1 MAYESAS
8 FRVQTNSISQ
18 DFGHPHTQETQ
29 PLSNISFDVTVF
41 LLHQPCPGSN
51 IVGFA
56 RSSELTPNFEHGA
69 GPTNI

>member
-1 MAYESAS
+1 MAYESVS

-18 DFGHPHTQETQ
+18 DFGHLHTHETL
-29 PLSNISFDVTVF
+29 PLSNISFVVTVF

-56 RSSELTPNFEHGA
+56 TKL
-69 GPTNI
+69 